1 MQIRK
6 MIEADIEAISKLEQ
20 VCFSMPWSQAAFQK
34 ALHQPEVL
42 FLVAKENEK
51 VIGYVGM
58 YIAVDEGNIT
68 NVAVA
73 PEHRK
78 KQIGVGLLE
87 TLLKEA
93 ADRKVRQIFLEV
105 RQGNLPARKLY
116 QKIGFM
122 EIGHRKNF
130 YDKPQEDA
138 ILMKKILS

>member
-6 MIEADIEAISKLEQ
+6 MIEEDIEDISKLEQ
-20 VCFSMPWSQAAFQK
+20 ICFSMPWSKAAFQK

-51 VIGYVGM
+51 VVGYVGM

-68 NVAVA
+68 NMAVA

-78 KQIGVGLLE
+78 KQIGAGLLE

-93 ADRKVRQIFLEV
+93 ADRKIQQIFLEV

-122 EIGHRKNF
+122 EIGQRKNF
-130 YDKPQEDA
+130 YDKPREDA
-138 ILMKKILS
+138 VLMKKDLL